1 MKLKYIN
8 QIIAAGISIVCS
20 LCLFIASAYAAQG
33 TEGDEL
39 QILEAQKLEI
49 QLGSAWAGTEFS
61 LRTDAGLY
69 PDKIAVGGDGVLRL
83 EIGGSKSYVLSCI
96 STNRDI
102 IPTPIQLDEPKAK
115 DTAEPEKDS
124 STTDSSISGFR
135 AILIIAIIMG
145 IVILALIGHSRQKDN
160 TQSDN
165 DKKDKE

>member
-1 MKLKYIN
+1 MKLKYRN
-8 QIIAAGISIVCS
+8 RIIAAGMSIVCS
-20 LCLFIASAYAAQG
+20 LCLFVASAYAAQG

-39 QILEAQKLEI
+39 RILEAQKLEI

-83 EIGGSKSYVLSCI
+83 EIGGSKSYVLSCM
-96 STNRDI
+96 STNKDMM
-102 IPTPIQLDEPKAK
+102 PTPIQSDEPAAEN
-115 DTAEPEKDS
+115 TAEPEKDTG
-124 STTDSSISGFR
+124 TTGSSISGVR
-135 AILIIAIIMG
+135 AILILGIIIG

-165 DKKDKE
+165 DKSDEE

>member
-1 MKLKYIN
+1 MKLKYRK
-8 QIIAAGISIVCS
+8 QIISAGISIVCS
-20 LCLFIASAYAAQG
+20 LCLFIGSVHVAQG

-39 QILEAQKLEI
+39 RILEAQKLEI

-115 DTAEPEKDS
+115 DTAEP
-124 STTDSSISGFR
+124 
-135 AILIIAIIMG
+135 
-145 IVILALIGHSRQKDN
+145 
-160 TQSDN
+160 
-165 DKKDKE
+165 